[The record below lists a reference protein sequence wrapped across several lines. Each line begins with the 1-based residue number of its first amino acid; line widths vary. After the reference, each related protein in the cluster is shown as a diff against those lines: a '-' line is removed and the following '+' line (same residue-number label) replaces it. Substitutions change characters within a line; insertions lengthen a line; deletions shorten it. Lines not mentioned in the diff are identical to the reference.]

1 MIDPIIRFCLNN
13 KLVVALIVVGV
24 VAWGAM
30 VAPFDW
36 KLGGLPRN
44 PVPTDA
50 IPDIG
55 ENQQIVFTEWM
66 GRSPQ
71 DVEDQITYPLTVSL
85 LGVPGVKTI
94 RSYSF
99 FGFCTIYI
107 IFREDAEFYWS
118 RTRVLEKLN
127 SLPAGTLPDGVQ
139 PTLGPDSTPLGQIF
153 WYTLEG
159 RDPDGKPAG
168 GWDLDELRTI
178 QDWYVRYDL
187 LAAEGISEVAS
198 VGGFVQQY
206 QIDVDPDAMRAA
218 RVSLDDVFRA
228 VKMSNV
234 DVGAGSIEINKVE
247 YFIRGLGFVKNV
259 RDLQDSVVAVN
270 DNVPIYV
277 KDVAKVSLGPALRRG
292 ALDKGG
298 AEAVGGV
305 VVVRYGFNPLE
316 AINNVK
322 KKIGEVAPGLPTKAI
337 VDYRKVTRDQVAA
350 YAQANHFEAYAG
362 VGLNHDAWVKHL
374 RSLPRGQWPD
384 WVTTSQVTIVPFY
397 DRTGLIYETLGTLNT
412 ALVEE
417 ILVTVI
423 VILVMVMHLRSSI
436 LISALLPLAVLMCF
450 IAMKTF
456 HVDANIVAL
465 SGIAIAIGTMVDM
478 GIILCENILRHLDEA
493 APEENRLEVVFRA
506 SSEVGSA
513 VLTAVSTTIVSFLPV
528 FTMIGAEGKLF
539 KPLAFTKTF
548 ALAASVIVALTII
561 PPAAHILFTTRARNR
576 TLRRILYGGLIL
588 AGGLIGFWLAWWAGV
603 ILAALGAYKLI
614 EESLPP
620 RFQHWQESM
629 RRGGLLAGNAAA
641 VLLVGILLT
650 DHWLP
655 LGPEKGLLRNLI
667 FVAALLGG
675 LLALFEIFR
684 RSVYRPLLWWCL
696 NHKLLFLCLPALVLL
711 LGFGVWL
718 GPRYVLGRIPPE
730 YEAQSLSEAQVA
742 ALSAFERFKY
752 ELGGLR
758 GKSWEGEIRYQPLL
772 TKLKWTL
779 ATTWKGFGKEFMPPL
794 DEGSYLY
801 MPTTM
806 PHASIGEAMDVLS
819 LQDRRMGAIPEVELA
834 VGKIGRVSS
843 PLDPAP
849 ISMVETVINY
859 KSEYIVDKDGHRLQF
874 RFNPDETDW
883 VQDKDGR
890 FLPAGDGQP
899 YRVQGKFARDARGK
913 LIEDPH
919 GAPFRQWR
927 PPLDPK
933 LNPGR
938 QAWPGIRKPGD
949 IWQEIVDA
957 AQVPGT
963 TSAPRLQPI
972 AARIVMLQS
981 GMRAPMGVK
990 VKGPDL
996 ETIEKVALEIE
1007 SYLKQVPSVEAA
1019 AVIADRVVGKPYLE
1033 IDFKRE
1039 EIARYGLTIRQVQ
1052 DVVEVAIGGRTITT
1066 TVEGRERFPV
1076 RVRYLRELR
1085 NEIETMKNILVPASD
1100 GSQIP
1105 LSQVADIRYV
1115 RGPQVIKSEETFLTA
1130 YVLFDMK
1137 PGQAEVNVV
1146 EDCQRH
1152 LQQKIDSGEFTLPAG
1167 VSYTFAGNYE
1177 NQIRAQKKLMVVLPL
1192 ALFIIFIILYFQ
1204 FRSVITTSL
1213 VFSGIAIA
1221 WAGGFIMLWL
1231 YGQPWFL
1238 DFAVFGTHMQ
1248 TLFQIHPINLSVAI
1262 WVGFLAL
1269 FGIASDDGVVIA
1281 TYLDQSFFRR
1291 RIATYNDAR
1300 KATLAAGLRRVRPCL
1315 MTTATTIL
1323 ALIPV
1328 LTSTGRGSDIM
1339 VPMAIP
1345 SFGGMVIEIM
1355 TMLIVPVLYCSVQE
1369 WKLWLGIEDPRFAE
1383 HPEGD
1388 ESLEPRQRDE
1398 TTC

>member
-1 MIDPIIRFCLNN
+1 MIDKVIRFCLEN
-13 KLVVALIVVGV
+13 KLVVMLIVIVI

-36 KLGGLPRN
+36 ELGGLPRS

-99 FGFCTIYI
+99 FGFSTIYV
-107 IFREDAEFYWS
+107 IFKEDVEFYWS

-127 SLPAGTLPDGVQ
+127 SLPAGTLPESVT
-139 PTLGPDSTPLGQIF
+139 PTLGPDSTPLGQIY

-159 RDPDGKPAG
+159 RDPDGNPAG

-178 QDWYVRYDL
+178 QDWYVRYYL

-198 VGGFVQQY
+198 VGGFVQEY

-218 RVSLDDVFRA
+218 RVSIDDIFMA
-228 VKMSNV
+228 VKMSNI
-234 DVGAGSIEINKVE
+234 DVGARSIEINKAE
-247 YFIRGLGFVKNV
+247 YFIRGLGFIEDVE
-259 RDLQDSVVAVN
+259 DIEYSVVASN

-277 KDVAKVSLGPALRRG
+277 KDVAKVTLGPALRRG

-316 AINNVK
+316 AIKNVK
-322 KKIGEVAPGLPTKAI
+322 KKIDEFDDGLPTKAV
-337 VDYRKVTRDQVAA
+337 VDYRKVTRDEVIA
-350 YAQANHFEAYAG
+350 YADSQGIDAFTG
-362 VGLNHDAWVKHL
+362 VELNHDAWVKYL
-374 RSLPRGQWPD
+374 RATPRDEWPE
-384 WVTTSQVTIVPFY
+384 WVTTSQVTVVPFY
-397 DRTGLIYETLGTLNT
+397 DRTGLIYETLGTLHT

-417 ILVTVI
+417 ILVTII

-450 IAMKTF
+450 IAMRVF

-478 GIILCENILRHLDEA
+478 GIILCENILKHLDEA
-493 APEENRLEVVFRA
+493 APDENKLEVIHRA
-506 SSEVGSA
+506 STEVGGA
-513 VLTAVSTTIVSFLPV
+513 VLTAVSTTIISFLPV

-561 PPAAHILFTTRARNR
+561 PPAAHLLFTTQVKTRV
-576 TLRRILYGGLIL
+576 LKQILYAGLIS
-588 AGGLIGFWLAWWAGV
+588 GGIIIAVWLAWWAGL
-603 ILAALGAYKLI
+603 ILAALGSYKLV
-614 EESLPP
+614 EESLPAGWKGWKT
-620 RFQHWQESM
+620 RLHW
-629 RRGGLLAGNAAA
+629 GGMLLANGAA
-641 VLLVGILLT
+641 VVLVGILLT
-650 DHWLP
+650 EDWLP
-655 LGPEKGLLRNLI
+655 LGPQKGLLRNLV
-667 FVAALLGG
+667 FVAVCIGG
-675 LLALFEIFR
+675 LLGFFQLFQRYLYKPILR
-684 RSVYRPLLWWCL
+684 WSLD
-696 NHKLLFLCLPALVLL
+696 HKLLFLCAPGLVLL
-711 LGFGVWL
+711 LGFSAWL
-718 GPRYVLGRIPPE
+718 GPQVVFGRIPKE
-730 YEAQSLSEAQVA
+730 YDAQSLSQEQVA
-742 ALSAFERFKY
+742 ELSAIERFKY
-752 ELGGLR
+752 DLGGLR
-758 GKSWEGEIRYQPLL
+758 GKSWEDLAHQSLV
-772 TKLKWTL
+772 TKLEWTL
-779 ATTWKGFGKEFMPPL
+779 ATSWEGFGKEFMPPL

-806 PHASIGEAMDVLS
+806 PHASIGEATDVLS
-819 LQDRRMGAIPEVELA
+819 LQGRRINSVPEVELA
-834 VGKIGRVSS
+834 VGKIGRVRS

-849 ISMVETVINY
+849 ISMIETVINY
-859 KSEYIVDKDGHRLQF
+859 GTEYIVDKDGHRLNF
-874 RFNPDETDW
+874 RFHPAEVDW
-883 VQDKDGR
+883 SQDKEGKL
-890 FLPAGDGQP
+890 LPADDGQP
-899 YRVQGKFARDARGK
+899 YRVQGKFERDEAGQ
-913 LIEDPH
+913 LIPDPD
-919 GAPFRQWR
+919 GVPFRQWR
-927 PPLDPK
+927 QPLDPQ

-938 QAWPGIRKPGD
+938 EAWKGIVKPDD
-949 IWQEIVDA
+949 IWHEIVEA

-996 ETIEKVALEIE
+996 DTIEKVALEIE
-1007 SYLKQVPSVEAA
+1007 TLLKQVASVEAS

-1033 IDFKRE
+1033 IDFKRRQ
-1039 EIARYGLTIRQVQ
+1039 IARYGMTIRQVQ
-1052 DVVEVAIGGRTITT
+1052 DVVEVAIGGKTITT

-1085 NEIETMKNILVPASD
+1085 NEIETIEKILIPAKD
-1100 GSQIP
+1100 GSHIP
-1105 LSQVADIRYV
+1105 LAQVADISYI
-1115 RGPQVIKSEETFLTA
+1115 RGPQVIKSEDTFLTA

-1137 PGQAEVNVV
+1137 PGAAEVNVV
-1146 EDCQRH
+1146 EDCQRY
-1152 LQQKIDSGEFTLPAG
+1152 LQEKVDAGQFVLPAG

-1177 NQIRAQKKLMVVLPL
+1177 NQIRSQKTLIVVLPL
-1192 ALFIIFIILYFQ
+1192 ALFIIFMILYFQ
-1204 FRSVITTSL
+1204 FKDPITTSL

-1221 WAGGFIMLWL
+1221 WSGGFIMLWL
-1231 YGQPWFL
+1231 YGQPWFM
-1238 DFAVFGTHMQ
+1238 DFDVFGTNMQ
-1248 TLFQIHPINLSVAI
+1248 NLFQIHPINLSVAI

-1269 FGIASDDGVVIA
+1269 FGIASDDGVVIT
-1281 TYLDQSFFRR
+1281 TYLDQSFRVKQ
-1291 RIATYNDAR
+1291 IDTIEDAR
-1300 KATLAAGLRRVRPCL
+1300 RATLEGGLRRVRPCL

-1328 LTSTGRGSDIM
+1328 LTSTGRGADIM

-1345 SFGGMVIEIM
+1345 SFGGMTIEIM
-1355 TMLIVPVLYCSVQE
+1355 TMLVVPVLYCWVKE
-1369 WKLWLGIEDPRFAE
+1369 WKIRFGVKDRLFAKQ
-1383 HPEGD
+1383 G
-1388 ESLEPRQRDE
+1388 
-1398 TTC
+1398 